1 LIKVHKYKRDPI
13 TRIEKC
19 SICGSGKLYDWIP
32 GWPGW
37 FVYYDNKGNDINS
50 ETECNERDELDGI
63 VVLGEN

>member
-1 LIKVHKYKRDPI
+1 MIKVHKYKRDPF
-13 TRIEKC
+13 TKFDNC
-19 SICGSGKLYDWIP
+19 SICGAAKLYDWMP

-37 FVYYDNKGNDINS
+37 TNYYDKNHNKVEH

>member
-1 LIKVHKYKRDPI
+1 M
-13 TRIEKC
+13 
-19 SICGSGKLYDWIP
+19 P